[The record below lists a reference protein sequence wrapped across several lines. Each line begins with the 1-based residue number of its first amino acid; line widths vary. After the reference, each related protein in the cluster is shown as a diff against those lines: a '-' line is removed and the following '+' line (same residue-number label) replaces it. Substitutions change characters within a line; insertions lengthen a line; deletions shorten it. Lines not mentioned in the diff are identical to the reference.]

1 MGAARTSMMTNYNY
15 KIQLPKGQGSEG
27 KEGALPEIPTVGRV
41 SPMYHRLAA
50 LDLFSITAALRLSL

>member
-1 MGAARTSMMTNYNY
+1 MMTNYNY